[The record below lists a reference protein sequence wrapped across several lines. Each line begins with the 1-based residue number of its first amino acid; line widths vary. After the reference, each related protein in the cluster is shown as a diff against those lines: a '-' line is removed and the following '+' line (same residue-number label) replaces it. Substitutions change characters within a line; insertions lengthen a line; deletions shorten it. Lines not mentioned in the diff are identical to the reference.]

1 MELKQ
6 HTGTSKNGKE
16 YTAYY
21 VAIGK
26 YRTPLFFPSEIEL
39 MYIKS
44 IINKQARDD
53 FKKDLIDE
61 IGEQLPYEN

>member
-6 HTGTSKNGKE
+6 HTGTSKNGRE

-39 MYIKS
+39 MYIKNQ
-44 IINKQARDD
+44 INKDARKSFQDD
-53 FKKDLIDE
+53 LLDE
-61 IGEQLPYEN
+61 LGELPHEN